1 MNRPSS
7 RSSSMNLVAIKISTI
22 DWITF
27 SIWQKV
33 LWRCSLLSL
42 WIQTMVSYL
51 QTIKTLL
58 SNKELKLCTEMLALL
73 AQVPVAENKCLT
85 TFGSMDL
92 TPIMKTECLMAQI
105 TITSTTR
112 CMITLPMILASRI
125 CQSIIPRAILVV
137 PLPMVL
143 AILILSGIKS
153 YNWSEVKETFKYFG
167 QIQLLQTSQ
176 LH

>member
-1 MNRPSS
+1 
-7 RSSSMNLVAIKISTI
+7 
-22 DWITF
+22 
-27 SIWQKV
+27 
-33 LWRCSLLSL
+33 
-42 WIQTMVSYL
+42 
-51 QTIKTLL
+51 
-58 SNKELKLCTEMLALL
+58 MLALL

-153 YNWSEVKETFKYFG
+153 YNWSEVKGISKYFG
-167 QIQLLQTSQ
+167 QIQLLQTPQ
-176 LH
+176 LHSTLLQMQVSKLTQLLIPQFQQMLATTTLALR